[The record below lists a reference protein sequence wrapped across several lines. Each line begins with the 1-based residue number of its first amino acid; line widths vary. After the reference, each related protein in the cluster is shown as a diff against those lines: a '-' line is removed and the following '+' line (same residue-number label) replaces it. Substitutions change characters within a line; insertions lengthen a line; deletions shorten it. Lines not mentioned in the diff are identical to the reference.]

1 MKAFTR
7 RELSRIQAAV
17 KTAVVMVLRSPA
29 LIAVSLA
36 LTLIYG
42 QTLQLSSP
50 LWWVFPLVAFTL
62 QVWATALSRRPTGD
76 RWRFV
81 EDIRGLVQLLLML
94 IGWVLLVMVV
104 FALAGVFL
112 ELLIT
117 LVQHIGNFDLAS
129 PPPPMPENGQPLV
142 LAAWHEAHVGML
154 VFMGLFL
161 VLGRWALYAG
171 YLVMTHR
178 LTLRALVRLIV
189 VWPLMEWMPMT
200 PLAVISGCLLVV
212 MSVVA
217 LFIPVLSLLATPILA
232 VVVAFAFALGGD
244 VFSDD
249 AARQEILN

>member
-1 MKAFTR
+1 MNDHTR
-7 RELSRIQAAV
+7 QELSSILVAGR
-17 KTAVVMVLRSPA
+17 TAIVMVLRTPV
-29 LIAVSLA
+29 LMAVSLA

-50 LWWVFPLVAFTL
+50 LWWMFPLVAFAL
-62 QVWATALSRRPTGD
+62 QVWASALIRRPAGD

-104 FALAGVFL
+104 LALAGVFL

-117 LVQHIGNFDLAS
+117 LVQHVGNFDQAS
-129 PPPPMPENGQPLV
+129 SPPPMPENGQPLV

-154 VFMGLFL
+154 VFMGMFL

-178 LTLRALVRLIV
+178 LTLRELVRLIV
-189 VWPLMEWMPMT
+189 AWPLLEWMPMT

-212 MSVVA
+212 MAVVA

-232 VVVAFAFALGGD
+232 FVAAFAFALGDD

-249 AARQEILN
+249 VTRQEILN